1 MMWTVIEIIA
11 IVAESFLAL
20 AFNIGYFRMKSNEYY
35 YIKVLGGTIALSFW
49 DYFGTI
55 LVKTEFL
62 AMGGFAFILFLF
74 SLLFLKN
81 SAFEKFIIAIISCTL
96 FYLINLPL
104 LYIFSYLFGRTAYDM
119 TVAQGTERI
128 IILFLTKMLYFV
140 VTQLIIYFRQKQ
152 AFLFRRDEWILVS
165 SSFSITFIIAFFLYS
180 LSIDLWDQLYGFI
193 AIVIMLIALDII
205 AFKFMVKINQKNTEH
220 TENKLLK
227 LSLGQQS
234 EMIEKIKVQYDNLS
248 EMRHNYVHELAYM
261 QGVLSEGK
269 YDKLEKYIKE
279 KLSSEKLKGYNYIFT
294 SNKVID
300 SVINYKFS
308 IAEQKG
314 ISVVCTLTADIP
326 ENLERDIS
334 IILSNLLDNAIEASE
349 KLKTVNPEIVLN
361 ISKKSGYYSILVK
374 NRLENSV
381 LSSNKRLQTS
391 KADKQH
397 HGYGL
402 KTVRLIAEAHNGMTD
417 IYEKDSYFIVNI
429 LLNT

>member
-1 MMWTVIEIIA
+1 
-11 IVAESFLAL
+11 
-20 AFNIGYFRMKSNEYY
+20 
-35 YIKVLGGTIALSFW
+35 
-49 DYFGTI
+49 
-55 LVKTEFL
+55 
-62 AMGGFAFILFLF
+62 
-74 SLLFLKN
+74 
-81 SAFEKFIIAIISCTL
+81 
-96 FYLINLPL
+96 
-104 LYIFSYLFGRTAYDM
+104 
-119 TVAQGTERI
+119 
-128 IILFLTKMLYFV
+128 
-140 VTQLIIYFRQKQ
+140 
-152 AFLFRRDEWILVS
+152 
-165 SSFSITFIIAFFLYS
+165 
-180 LSIDLWDQLYGFI
+180 
-193 AIVIMLIALDII
+193 MLIALDII

>member
-20 AFNIGYFRMKSNEYY
+20 AFNIGYFRMKSNDYY
-35 YIKVLGGTIALSFW
+35 YIKVLGGTIALSLW

-119 TVAQGTERI
+119 TVAQGPERI

-205 AFKFMVKINQKNTEH
+205 AFKFMAKINQKNTEH

-248 EMRHNYVHELAYM
+248 EMRHNYIHELAYM
-261 QGVLSEGK
+261 QGVLSEEK

-334 IILSNLLDNAIEASE
+334 IIITNLLDNAIDASE
-349 KLKTVNPEIVLN
+349 KLEAIKPEIVLN

-374 NRLENSV
+374 NRIESSV
-381 LSSNKRLQTS
+381 LSSNKHLHTS

-402 KTVRLIAEAHNGMTD
+402 KTVRLIAEAHNGMID
-417 IYEKDSYFIVNI
+417 IYEKDSYFIVNV